1 MALEEKQYQNDSD
14 QHDFLIDQTFPR
26 FSPAFFRTK
35 ENAGKFDLWKI
46 RADPS
51 RSNIVFPRT

>member
-35 ENAGKFDLWKI
+35 ENAGKFDL
-46 RADPS
+46 
-51 RSNIVFPRT
+51 